1 MHSDS
6 VTYMPKTFAEDTRSN
21 TAPQKKLLDSEQVAA
36 GCRTQMTR
44 TQEKEWFQSS
54 GLASLLGL

>member
-1 MHSDS
+1 MASQE
-6 VTYMPKTFAEDTRSN
+6 KFL
-21 TAPQKKLLDSEQVAA
+21 KSEQVAA
-36 GCRTQMTR
+36 GDRTQMTR

>member
-1 MHSDS
+1 
-6 VTYMPKTFAEDTRSN
+6 MPKTFAEDTRSN
-21 TAPQKKLLDSEQVAA
+21 TAAQENLIKSEQVAA
-36 GCRTQMTR
+36 GYRTQITR